1 MNFVTQA
8 FHESGKLA
16 RTKELS
22 LSFGLAFLS
31 IWFSAD
37 RMLMEKRHEPE
48 WLVDLAAP
56 KIVDWQSCLVLR
68 PPRSE
73 RARGFVRYVFH

>member
-1 MNFVTQA
+1 VNFVTQA

-22 LSFGLAFLS
+22 FGLASLS

-37 RMLMEKRHEPE
+37 GMLIEKRHEPE
-48 WLVDLAAP
+48 LLVDLLAP